1 MLIAALLLVI
11 SLHAYEKTV
20 ERISKEI
27 RFEDATYASARYY
40 YLKNEFDKATPLLFK
55 ILRVK
60 PDRLITIKVYAL
72 EYRYKAAPGA
82 LDMLGR
88 IYLKNGRIKE
98 ALMCFDEMFMR
109 YKNDRF
115 LGAFTSLSS
124 QNYGGPAGAEALCY
138 EMWIFSN
145 NFSGYGDCM
154 IDNNPNYEKSINISK
169 LLIKNFDGITRR
181 CYGDCVNYEEP
192 AADNI
197 VYCLI
202 SEKAFVGRMENK
214 IRWIIKNTK
223 NRVLCASLLLELG
236 ELYRSQNNDD
246 RAVRIFR
253 EVTKE
258 YYDVYYFYAA
268 DNVARFYPLEAF
280 GGILAILTE
289 KNKANDIERLK
300 GDIAVTYYEFRQEIE
315 RMHRNQKDYSGITRK
330 HLNKAMAEN
339 IYKYVD
345 FNVGGKRK
353 NK

>member
-1 MLIAALLLVI
+1 LAVY
-11 SLHAYEKTV
+11 SNAYEKTV

-27 RFEDATYASARYY
+27 RFEDVTYANARYY
-40 YLKNEFDKATPLLFK
+40 YLKNEFEKATPLLMK
-55 ILRVK
+55 ILRNN

-88 IYLKNGRIKE
+88 IYLKNGSIKY
-98 ALMCFDEMFMR
+98 ALACFDEMFTR

-154 IDNNPNYEKSINISK
+154 IDNTPDYEKSISISK
-169 LLIKNFDGITRR
+169 LLIKNFDGVTRR

-202 SEKAFVGRMENK
+202 SEKASIGRMENE

-236 ELYRSQNNDD
+236 ELYHSQNNDE
-246 RAVRIFR
+246 RALRIFG
-253 EVTKE
+253 EVTRE
-258 YYDVYYFYAA
+258 YDDAYYFYAA

-280 GGILAILTE
+280 GGMLAILTE
-289 KNKANDIERLK
+289 KNKTNEIERLK

-315 RMHRNQKDYSGITRK
+315 RMHKNQRDYSGVTRK
-330 HLNKAMAEN
+330 HLNDAMDEY
-339 IYKYVD
+339 IYKYID
-345 FNVGGKRK
+345 LNVGGNRKKR
-353 NK
+353 